1 MKWFICFIYLFF
13 FSNFNCNFFQLS
25 VASLAKPTSAYKVYQ
40 TMFRV
45 IKESETVDARQHC
58 FLLQSSPP
66 HTAPR
71 YLSLETRQELLRI
84 ENSWNS
90 TIITSVIK
98 LGVSKLNVIDKYYT
112 VGGKSHIQMKRNKQ
126 I

>member
-1 MKWFICFIYLFF
+1 MENGEIQTKSEYFL
-13 FSNFNCNFFQLS
+13 QLS
-25 VASLAKPTSAYKVYQ
+25 VASLAKPTSSYKVYQ

-45 IKESETVDARQHC
+45 IKESETVDSRQHC

-98 LGVSKLNVIDKYYT
+98 LGVCKNLIYNFYT
-112 VGGKSHIQMKRNKQ
+112 LYS
-126 I
+126 

>member
-1 MKWFICFIYLFF
+1 MT
-13 FSNFNCNFFQLS
+13 
-25 VASLAKPTSAYKVYQ
+25 SLAKPTSAYKVYQ

-98 LGVSKLNVIDKYYT
+98 LGVSKFLMI
-112 VGGKSHIQMKRNKQ
+112 
-126 I
+126 

>member
-1 MKWFICFIYLFF
+1 MHICITSTSILFIFL
-13 FSNFNCNFFQLS
+13 QLS

-66 HTAPR
+66 HTTPR

-98 LGVSKLNVIDKYYT
+98 LGVSQFNDRFFSNISFRPPQDENSSLW
-112 VGGKSHIQMKRNKQ
+112 
-126 I
+126 

>member
-1 MKWFICFIYLFF
+1 MKFDTPSVCVVHMTDFIHRTHA
-13 FSNFNCNFFQLS
+13 QLH
-25 VASLAKPTSAYKVYQ
+25 VASLSKSTTSYKVYQ

-66 HTAPR
+66 DAAPR
-71 YLSLETRQELLRI
+71 YLSVETRQELLRI

-90 TIITSVIK
+90 TIITSIIK
-98 LGVSKLNVIDKYYT
+98 LGVSIA
-112 VGGKSHIQMKRNKQ
+112 
-126 I
+126 

>member
-1 MKWFICFIYLFF
+1 MDISTYSVIVNRHHVMNVIWR
-13 FSNFNCNFFQLS
+13 FQLN
-25 VASLAKPTSAYKVYQ
+25 VASLGKPASAYKVYQ

-66 HTAPR
+66 ETAPR

-98 LGVSKLNVIDKYYT
+98 LGVS
-112 VGGKSHIQMKRNKQ
+112 SKQ
-126 I
+126 IYNLSVV

>member
-1 MKWFICFIYLFF
+1 MIFYITL
-13 FSNFNCNFFQLS
+13 QLS
-25 VASLAKPTSAYKVYQ
+25 VTALSKPNVAYKVYQ

-66 HTAPR
+66 QCSPR

-98 LGVSKLNVIDKYYT
+98 LGVSIKA
-112 VGGKSHIQMKRNKQ
+112 
-126 I
+126 

>member
-1 MKWFICFIYLFF
+1 M
-13 FSNFNCNFFQLS
+13 FSNFQLS
-25 VASLAKPTSAYKVYQ
+25 VASLSKPTSAYKVYQ

-66 HTAPR
+66 HTTPR

-98 LGVSKLNVIDKYYT
+98 LGVSKLIWNESKKFKFLDVPFSNTLGRDYLLL
-112 VGGKSHIQMKRNKQ
+112 
-126 I
+126 